1 MKTIVQKVK
10 FKASPKQLY
19 DLFLDSKKHSVGTG
33 GKAKASRK
41 VGGSFTAWEG
51 YIRGK
56 NIALVP
62 GRMIV
67 QSWRTATFKPGDHD
81 SILVLTFEKAP
92 GGSLLTMTHTAVPDK
107 IAPDFAKGWYQH
119 YWNPI
124 RKYFKS
130 K

>member
-1 MKTIVQKVK
+1 MKTIIQKVK

-19 DLFLDSKKHSVGTG
+19 DLFLDSKKHSEGTG
-33 GKAKASRK
+33 GKARASRK

-62 GRMIV
+62 GRMIA
-67 QSWRTATFKPGDHD
+67 QSWRSGEFHKTNHD
-81 SILVLTFEKAP
+81 SILVLTFEKVS
-92 GGSLLTMTHTAVPDK
+92 GGTLLTMTHTGVPDHK
-107 IAPDFAKGWYQH
+107 ASSFSKGWYKH

-124 RKYFKS
+124 QKYFS
-130 K
+130 KK